1 MAAPWYSPI
10 PTNSSP
16 TEPEQG
22 EWTVLV
28 SPSHRATL
36 EMAQGNRKDKSKDKD
51 DKDKPKD
58 EDDED
63 DEDDDD
69 EDGGKS

>member
-28 SPSHRATL
+28 SPSHWATL
-36 EMAQGNRKDKSKDKD
+36 EVDHGDRKGKDRKGKD
-51 DKDKPKD
+51 DKG
-58 EDDED
+58 
-63 DEDDDD
+63 EDDD
-69 EDGGKS
+69 GKS